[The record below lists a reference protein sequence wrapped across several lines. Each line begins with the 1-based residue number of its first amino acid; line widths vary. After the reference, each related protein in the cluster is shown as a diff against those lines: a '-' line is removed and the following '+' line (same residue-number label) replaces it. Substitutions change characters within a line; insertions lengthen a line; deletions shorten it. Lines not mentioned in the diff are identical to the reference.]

1 MFILGTVE
9 DEFGLFSSTPK
20 QSYAAKSAFSDVD
33 AFARSYTSP
42 STEAF
47 TGQLYSTYATAKAQT
62 LERDSFPVYM
72 EPSLYHYYYSGISSS
87 SVHQNVVP
95 SPQSRFVSET
105 MDYVNPNSVLST
117 ASYCSNSSG
126 GSRAKLECAELID
139 DIGTPS
145 NDENTGDIT
154 VIENSP

>member
-1 MFILGTVE
+1 ME

-33 AFARSYTSP
+33 SFARSYTSP

-47 TGQLYSTYATAKAQT
+47 TSQLYSTYATAKAQT
-62 LERDSFPVYM
+62 LERESYPVYM
-72 EPSLYHYYYSGISSS
+72 EPPLYHYYYSGITASS
-87 SVHQNVVP
+87 SVHQNVLP

-117 ASYCSNSSG
+117 ASYCSNSSS
-126 GSRAKLECAELID
+126 GSRAKLECGELIE

-145 NDENTGDIT
+145 NDENTAEIT